1 MKSREQAKAFIVFIL
16 TLIISITFCTQA
28 FAQMHGDE
36 NWIKYGDDWHY
47 VNDDGSERIG
57 WLYDYYREPVF
68 KWYYFDDNG
77 AMQTGWA
84 EIDGKRY
91 YFSSAGA
98 MLTGWKLIDDKWY
111 YFSPDGDAKIG
122 WQYIDD
128 ECYFFNED
136 GKMLDGWQIIDGKQY
151 YFDSYFNYG
160 AMCTGWQH
168 IERDGAYKEYYFN
181 DDGVLQTGWTN
192 IDGYWYYL
200 DDKGAKHHNEW
211 IDNCYLNME
220 GQYVE
225 NTEIVFNKE
234 IVKFDIEFFQ
244 CIENEG
250 IKTYTD
256 KETIENLTEYCTT
269 LKPTEK
275 QLEFLCGGSAY
286 GLTAYFE
293 DGTTKTFSVSIDDEC
308 LFFDNAEYDIELDI
322 FDELWE
328 KETHITIWQRI
339 RNFFADLF
347 HMFD

>member
-111 YFSPDGDAKIG
+111 YFSSDGDAKKG
-122 WQYIDD
+122 WQYIDN
-128 ECYFFNED
+128 ECYFFNEE
-136 GKMLDGWQIIDGKQY
+136 GEMLDGWQIIDGKQY

-200 DDKGAKHHNEW
+200 GEKGAKHHNEW

-275 QLEFLCGGSAY
+275 QLEFLYGGSVYA
-286 GLTAYFE
+286 LTVYFE
-293 DGTTKTFSVSIDDEC
+293 DGTTKAFSVSIDDEC
-308 LFFDNAEYDIELDI
+308 LFFDNAEYDIELDM
-322 FDELWE
+322 FDELWG
-328 KETHITIWQRI
+328 KENINIWQRI

>member
-98 MLTGWKLIDDKWY
+98 M
-111 YFSPDGDAKIG
+111 
-122 WQYIDD
+122 
-128 ECYFFNED
+128 
-136 GKMLDGWQIIDGKQY
+136 
-151 YFDSYFNYG
+151 
-160 AMCTGWQH
+160 CTGWQH

-200 DDKGAKHHNEW
+200 GEKGAKHHNEW

-275 QLEFLCGGSAY
+275 QLEFLYGGSVYA
-286 GLTAYFE
+286 LTVYFE
-293 DGTTKTFSVSIDDEC
+293 DGTTKAFSVSIDDEC
-308 LFFDNAEYDIELDI
+308 LFFDNAEYDIELDM
-322 FDELWE
+322 FDELWG
-328 KETHITIWQRI
+328 KENINIWQRI